1 MSQEV
6 PSAPVAVPDAAPVA
20 LPVVESPPPAAQ
32 PVREH
37 DDEPR
42 AHLHRLARQLIRSQ
56 NRRLLIEFL
65 AVRRALR

>member
-6 PSAPVAVPDAAPVA
+6 PSAPVAAPVA
-20 LPVVESPPPAAQ
+20 APVVESPPPAAQ
-32 PVREH
+32 PAREH
-37 DDEPR
+37 VDDEPR

-65 AVRRALR
+65 TVRRALR